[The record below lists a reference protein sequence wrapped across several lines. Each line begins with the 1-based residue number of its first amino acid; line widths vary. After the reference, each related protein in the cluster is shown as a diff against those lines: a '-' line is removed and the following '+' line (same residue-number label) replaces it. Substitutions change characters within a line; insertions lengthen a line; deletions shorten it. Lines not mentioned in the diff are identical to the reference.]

1 MKIRKSA
8 LVPYMK
14 SNWHAVAYGT
24 LYGVLTSLIAII
36 TSFMFDIFSQQSP
49 LDVPNVNGLVLATIF
64 LGGIIISPIV
74 ETVIFQLLIFESIGY
89 QNKNKFALSFFF
101 SVIFFS
107 ASHILSGVDHAAVM
121 LVVGTM
127 FSSIYVAARKNS
139 KLIAFTTTTAT
150 HTSHNFIIFLLLLK
164 YPELG

>member
-1 MKIRKSA
+1 MKIRKSI

-14 SNWHAVAYGT
+14 SNWHAAAYGALYGT
-24 LYGVLTSLIAII
+24 LTSFVAII
-36 TSFMFDIFSQQSP
+36 TSLLFDIFFRQSS
-49 LDVPNVNGLVLATIF
+49 LDAANVNGLVLATIF

-74 ETVIFQLLIFESIGY
+74 ETIIFQLLIFEFIGH
-89 QNKNKFALSFFF
+89 QNKSNFALPFFF
-101 SVIFFS
+101 SVVFFS
-107 ASHILSGVDHAAVM
+107 AAHILSGVDHAAVM

-164 YPELG
+164 YPELA